1 MLQRLAWDVV
11 SNYSDCGLYED
22 GTQACATPTIENDG
36 KTIKLGCAT
45 PGAWFRYTLDGTTPT
60 RTNGY
65 VYRGVIRVQPGIE
78 VKAVAYK
85 SGMADSAVSG
95 EASAKRN

>member
-1 MLQRLAWDVV
+1 MAQCHGQSRAPNPSNPRPGRGQGLRRDHDKLLPIGTSLTADQAGVLQRLAWDVV

-45 PGAWFRYTLDGTTPT
+45 PGAWLD
-60 RTNGY
+60 R
-65 VYRGVIRVQPGIE
+65 
-78 VKAVAYK
+78 K
-85 SGMADSAVSG
+85 SVV
-95 EASAKRN
+95 